1 MFKKQKFLK
10 NLLTSVSVASVVASI
25 GGSSVAFGDLDLDP
39 TNDGNKDIQLTA
51 DLANTGGSAIFNVDN
66 LSLRVVETSPNALE
80 GIIVMGAGAN
90 AIIDND
96 ISIGTITTN
105 KNVMD
110 VIINTGK
117 TLTLSGHE
125 HTGLG
130 ITTLANAGST
140 LKLEANATINN
151 AVTTAV
157 GGQGILTF
165 EGVGTANREIGAN
178 AAAVAE
184 VNIGNG
190 AVTLN
195 ENVFAVNT
203 KFENVN
209 SVINLKDGKTIKG
222 NIITTHVNQG
232 KLNFLGGG
240 EVDGNIGTNAAALNV
255 ISLQA
260 GDVILKGDVFTE
272 HLKYYS
278 DTGTADNKTVTI
290 AGNFGD
296 NDYTGK
302 VDFSPNKANILTFKG
317 AIRAEPYIFNSE
329 IENGNNGTL
338 NVQANLRATHADMGK
353 INTIN
358 IGTAS
363 VNNNR
368 TLIIDAS
375 KNNVTLL
382 GNGATINFLHAN
394 SVLKL
399 YSNAEDNK
407 TITFANSLE
416 GGVVDA
422 EGLRGGN
429 GGIVSMHGDN
439 TLIVQSAGG
448 DKTLGIAAN
457 KIEQL
462 QVRGNVTIRGD
473 NVNLNVANHN
483 RLDVS
488 NTNVLNVING
498 AEFIDESATSSKIAN
513 VHIGVPED
521 GGDAGAATYTIDAK
535 YNDFSILDAKIGGVG
550 NNSIIFE
557 HQESHLILRN
567 SANANKT
574 ITLANSL
581 NPGASVNGK
590 GQGIVQLESVHIDKT
605 LRIACGGAETLGTD
619 ANYLQELTLSGAG
632 KLAIEPAIYAKIIT
646 LSTGAEITTNDVNG
660 NVIFDKAATLIV
672 DPDHSIMGDVTFD
685 ANGGTLR
692 GNVNGSVGFTA
703 TAQLIGNV
711 TTDVIFNANGKLVGN
726 VGGNVFF
733 ASAGTTTG
741 TVAGD
746 VVILDGGDGTV
757 GGLIS
762 NNVAFNGDGKL
773 TANGSIQGDVY
784 FDHNKGTV
792 TLADKQKIGGIIEDG
807 EDATVEFLGDGE
819 VGGLIDGLK
828 LLKAGAGNMTL
839 AASGNHNITEI
850 QGNGKNDLMFATGFN
865 LAGGIN
871 LTGGQAVGLIFEGNS
886 SISGNVGTN
895 APVGN
900 IQIQAGTVTFDS
912 LIKANDIIIAEKAT
926 AEIAK
931 NITAREIKGK
941 GTVRFNNKDK
951 IVIDSPIGDDT
962 TMEIAGA
969 NVEAIKKVS
978 AANIIFSSDKSATLT
993 LKAASTINNITTTG
1007 NNLYSLALAA
1017 DCSTGI
1023 SDIGSDTSKLE
1034 INLLSDHTITINSK
1048 KFYSAVS
1055 TEKNNSGKVV
1065 FKSYDSVAYGNLG
1078 TDTLRLSDVTFDD
1091 NSTVKADIYSK
1102 KITINADKTAS
1113 FAGINKRTI
1122 AVPGI
1127 NINGVELPR
1136 VSKEFSYYTLID
1148 SENIDAK
1155 PSSKI
1160 KFDNAALIKAP
1171 INDGQVILA
1180 DNVWFKGKVD
1190 STAPVSF
1197 ANKYVILEKDIKFAS
1212 IEASQAKII
1221 LLTGNQAIT
1230 GNLAAKDLTIDIGNN
1245 QLKYAGNA
1253 QLTGTLQ
1260 LEAVYDSSKMAGGN
1274 IEIQSKSKLDLSQ
1287 LDKLN
1292 IKVIARSDIN
1302 KISEDTKHILVS
1314 SVDKD
1319 GITVIDED
1327 KVKLVSV
1334 NEQSRFVEWSIDP
1347 STLTLYAKDISKK
1360 VLEEELK
1367 EAKDIKEEKE
1377 TQEGEEVKGNSKEE
1391 LEKKLK
1397 ESKGKKEEKKIKGKT
1412 QQGEETKERTKE
1424 LRKSDIKLSSEKIA
1438 FKEQLIKVSDRKSD
1452 AAKLISQL
1460 GFMDKKN
1467 EYLAIDKLLPGNKHL
1482 MEQSSMNSTSAV
1494 MTLMSQAVA
1503 NQITARATACVGAG
1517 NDDKAMYGVWG
1528 SPFYS
1533 TANQKMQEGVSGYN
1547 MKSSGLIVGFD
1558 GLLTDNLLIGGAYSL
1573 IDTKMSHKNQKSGDR
1588 TNGQTNIFSLYGV
1601 YKFAVNWFAE
1611 SIASYGITKV
1621 KNLEGRLVSG
1631 NLRSVTALEK
1641 AVAKYQSTSYG
1652 GQLVTGYNY
1661 QASKQLTITPTI
1673 GFRYS
1678 QFMDAGYTESGT
1690 TCQNLVVKKRTY
1702 NKVEGIFGLRTAAN
1716 IQLDQLLL
1724 IPEVHGYVNYDF
1736 KGKSPVIDA
1745 RLGGIDEALPTKLVK
1760 PDRLFFNVGTSL
1772 TAKHNMME
1780 YGVSYNA
1787 HIASKYIGHQ
1797 GSVKVKVNF

>member
-1 MFKKQKFLK
+1 MVKKQKFLK

-25 GGSSVAFGDLDLDP
+25 GGSSVAFGDFDP
-39 TNDGNKDIQLTA
+39 TNAGNMDIQLTA
-51 DLANTGGSAIFNVDN
+51 DLANAGGSAIFNANN
-66 LSLRVVETSPNALE
+66 LTLRVVDTSPNELE
-80 GIIVMGAGAN
+80 GIIVKGAGAN

-110 VIINTGK
+110 VIINTSK
-117 TLTLSGHE
+117 TLTLSGDE

-157 GGQGILTF
+157 DGQGILTF
-165 EGVGTANREIGAN
+165 EGVGTANGAIGAN
-178 AAAVAE
+178 AAALAE

-195 ENVFAVNT
+195 ENVFAANI
-203 KFENVN
+203 KFEHVN
-209 SVINLKDGKTIKG
+209 SVINLKDGKKIKG
-222 NIITTHVNQG
+222 NIITTDVNQG

-240 EVDGNIGTNAAALNV
+240 EVDGNIGTKDAALNV

-260 GDVILKGDVFTE
+260 GDVILKGDVFTQY
-272 HLKYYS
+272 LKYYNA
-278 DTGTADNKTVTI
+278 TGTADNKTVTI

-317 AIRAEPYIFNSE
+317 AIRAEPYTFNSE

-338 NVQANLRATHADMGK
+338 NVQANLRATHADIGK

-358 IGTAS
+358 IGIA
-363 VNNNR
+363 NHNR
-368 TLIIDAS
+368 TLIIDVS
-375 KNNVTLL
+375 KNNITLL
-382 GNGATINFLHAN
+382 DEGATINFKHAQ
-394 SVLKL
+394 SVLEL
-399 YSNAEDNK
+399 YSNAAD
-407 TITFANSLE
+407 
-416 GGVVDA
+416 
-422 EGLRGGN
+422 
-429 GGIVSMHGDN
+429 
-439 TLIVQSAGG
+439 
-448 DKTLGIAAN
+448 
-457 KIEQL
+457 
-462 QVRGNVTIRGD
+462 
-473 NVNLNVANHN
+473 
-483 RLDVS
+483 
-488 NTNVLNVING
+488 
-498 AEFIDESATSSKIAN
+498 
-513 VHIGVPED
+513 
-521 GGDAGAATYTIDAK
+521 
-535 YNDFSILDAKIGGVG
+535 
-550 NNSIIFE
+550 
-557 HQESHLILRN
+557 
-567 SANANKT
+567 NKT

-581 NPGASVNGK
+581 DPGANSDK
-590 GQGIVQLESVHIDKT
+590 GQGIVQLKSAHVDKT
-605 LRIACGGAETLGTD
+605 LRIACKGAKTLGTK
-619 ANYLQELTLSGAG
+619 ANYLKKLTLSGAG

-646 LSTGAEITTNDVNG
+646 LSTDSEITTNDVNG
-660 NVIFDKAATLIV
+660 SVIFANAATLIV
-672 DPDHSIMGDVTFD
+672 APAHSITGDVTFG
-685 ANGGTLR
+685 ANGGTL
-692 GNVNGSVGFTA
+692 
-703 TAQLIGNV
+703 I
-711 TTDVIFNANGKLVGN
+711 
-726 VGGNVFF
+726 
-733 ASAGTTTG
+733 G

-746 VVILDGGDGTV
+746 VVIRNGGDGTV
-757 GGLIS
+757 GGVIS
-762 NNVAFNGDGKL
+762 NNVTFNGDGKL

-784 FDHNKGTV
+784 FHYNKGAI
-792 TLADKQKIGGIIEDG
+792 TLADKQKIGRIIKDG
-807 EDATVEFLGDGE
+807 ENATVEFLGDGE
-819 VGGLIDGLK
+819 VGGAIDGLK
-828 LLKAGAGNMTL
+828 LLKAGAGNVNL
-839 AASGNHNITEI
+839 AAGNHSITEI
-850 QGNGKNDLMFATGFN
+850 QGNGKNSLTFATGFN

-900 IQIQAGTVTFDS
+900 IQIQAGTVTFGG
-912 LIKANDIIIAEKAT
+912 LIKANDITIAKEAT
-926 AEIAK
+926 AKIAK
-931 NITAREIKGK
+931 DMAVGEIKGK
-941 GTVRFNNKDK
+941 GKVKFNNEDK
-951 IVIDSPIGDDT
+951 IVIDSPVGDDT

-978 AANIIFSSDKSATLT
+978 AANIIFSSNKSATLT

-1023 SDIGSDTSKLE
+1023 SDIGSGTSKLE

-1055 TEKNNSGKVV
+1055 TEKHNSGKVI
-1065 FKSYDSVAYGNLG
+1065 FKSDGSVTYGNLG
-1078 TDTLRLSDVTFDD
+1078 ADTLRLSDVTFD
-1091 NSTVKADIYSK
+1091 NNATVKADIYSK
-1102 KITINADKTAS
+1102 TITINADKTAS

-1127 NINGVELPR
+1127 NIDGVELPR

-1160 KFDNAALIKAP
+1160 KFDNATLVKAP
-1171 INDGQVILA
+1171 INSGQVILA

-1197 ANKYVILEKDIKFAS
+1197 ANKYIILEKDIKFAS

-1221 LLTGNQAIT
+1221 LLPGNQAIT
-1230 GNLAAKDLTIDIGNN
+1230 GDLAAKDLTIDIGTN

-1253 QLTGTLQ
+1253 QLTGTLD
-1260 LEAVYDSSKMAGGN
+1260 LETVYDSSKMAGGN

-1302 KISEDTKHILVS
+1302 KISENTKYILVS

-1319 GITVIDED
+1319 GITVIDKD

-1367 EAKDIKEEKE
+1367 EAKDRKEEQE
-1377 TQEGEEVKGNSKEE
+1377 TQEGEEVKDNSKEE

-1412 QQGEETKERTKE
+1412 QEGEEAKEKTKEP
-1424 LRKSDIKLSSEKIA
+1424 RKSDIKLSSEKIA
-1438 FKEQLIKVSDRKSD
+1438 FMEQLIKVSDRKSD
-1452 AAKLISQL
+1452 AANLISQL
-1460 GFMDKKN
+1460 GLMDEKN

-1494 MTLMSQAVA
+1494 MTLTSQAVA
-1503 NQITARATACVGAG
+1503 NQITARATATIGAG
-1517 NDDKAMYGVWG
+1517 DDDKVMYGVWG

-1558 GLLTDNLLIGGAYSL
+1558 GLLTDNLLVGGAYSL

-1601 YKFAVNWFAE
+1601 YKFAGNWFAE
-1611 SIASYGITKV
+1611 SIASYGIT
-1621 KNLEGRLVSG
+1621 
-1631 NLRSVTALEK
+1631 
-1641 AVAKYQSTSYG
+1641 Q
-1652 GQLVTGYNY
+1652 
-1661 QASKQLTITPTI
+1661 
-1673 GFRYS
+1673 
-1678 QFMDAGYTESGT
+1678 
-1690 TCQNLVVKKRTY
+1690 
-1702 NKVEGIFGLRTAAN
+1702 
-1716 IQLDQLLL
+1716 
-1724 IPEVHGYVNYDF
+1724 
-1736 KGKSPVIDA
+1736 
-1745 RLGGIDEALPTKLVK
+1745 
-1760 PDRLFFNVGTSL
+1760 
-1772 TAKHNMME
+1772 
-1780 YGVSYNA
+1780 
-1787 HIASKYIGHQ
+1787 
-1797 GSVKVKVNF
+1797 